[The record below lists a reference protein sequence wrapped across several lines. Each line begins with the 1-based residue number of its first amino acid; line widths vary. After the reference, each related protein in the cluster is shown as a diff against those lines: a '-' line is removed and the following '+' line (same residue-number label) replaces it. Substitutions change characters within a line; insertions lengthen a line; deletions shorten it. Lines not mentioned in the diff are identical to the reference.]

1 MMKVSIDEVKYIA
14 QLSKLKFSDEEAAKF
29 AVEFEN
35 ILEHFQYLNELDLEI
50 KDDQNYKGELKPV
63 VRKDEVKVFECK
75 DLFRNVKDM
84 QDTYIKVPK
93 IIE

>member
-1 MMKVSIDEVKYIA
+1 MKLNIL
-14 QLSKLKFSDEEAAKF
+14 QNLSKLKFSDEEAAKF
-29 AVEFEN
+29 ASEFEG
-35 ILEHFQYLNELDLEI
+35 ILDNFQYLNELDLEI
-50 KDDQNYKGELKPV
+50 KEDIDKVELKPI
-63 VRKDEVKVFECK
+63 VRKDEVKIFECK

>member
-1 MMKVSIDEVKYIA
+1 MKVSVDEVKYIA
-14 QLSKLKFSDEEAAKF
+14 KLSKLKFSDEEAAKF
-29 AVEFEN
+29 ASEFEG
-35 ILEHFQYLNELDLEI
+35 ILESFQYLNELDLEI
-50 KDDQNYKGELKPV
+50 KEDIDKVELKPI
-63 VRKDEVKVFECK
+63 VRKDEVKIFECK

>member
-1 MMKVSIDEVKYIA
+1 MKVSVDEVKYIA
-14 QLSKLKFSDEEAAKF
+14 KLSKLKFSDEEAAKF
-29 AVEFEN
+29 ASEFEG
-35 ILEHFQYLNELDLEI
+35 ILESFKYLNELDLEI
-50 KDDQNYKGELKPV
+50 KEDIDKVELKPV
-63 VRKDEVKVFECK
+63 IRKDEVKIFECK